1 MDLVFMGQGHV
12 ASLYRLYS
20 EELSSAYMMGLKCA
34 DDGAHDGGISRVDG
48 ELVYMLLREM
58 DARNVIEFSP
68 NQGYSTA
75 FLAQA
80 LVANGSEKLVATF
93 DLELYP
99 KFVSRMQGLGLDAL
113 FHKGD
118 ALVNIPRYLA
128 EHDLVGRIDFCFID
142 SDHSYDFARRYC
154 AEIMPLLG
162 EQCAYFIHDLCYR
175 PLDITE
181 FSHHGAISP
190 FEIGGTAMALGEAAY
205 LAEHFIAHA
214 DRYSLYSTHR
224 CFGDQHE
231 CSTRLPRNE
240 DLIDTLT
247 RTVPGF
253 SLPPSAG
260 VAGGIPRPP
269 MGLLAIPRSRFSAE
283 QSANKRNDL

>member
-1 MDLVFMGQGHV
+1 MGRGFV
-12 ASLYRLYS
+12 ESLYRRFGS
-20 EELSSAYMMGLKCA
+20 ELSSDYMMGLKCA
-34 DDGAHDGGISRVDG
+34 EGGAHDGGISRVDG
-48 ELVYMLLREM
+48 ELVYMVLRAM
-58 DARNVIEFSP
+58 DARHVVEFSP

-80 LVANGSEKLVATF
+80 LVANGAEELVATF
-93 DLELYP
+93 DLYLFP
-99 KFVSRMQGLGLDAL
+99 GFVSRLQGLGLDAL

-118 ALVNIPRYLA
+118 ALENIPRYLA
-128 EHDLVGRIDFCFID
+128 EHNLWGRIDFCFID

-154 AEIMPLLG
+154 TEIMPLLG
-162 EQCAYFIHDLCYR
+162 EDCVYFIHDLCYR
-175 PLDITE
+175 PMDVTR
-181 FSHHGAISP
+181 FSHYGAINP
-190 FEIGGTAMALGEAAY
+190 FEIGGTAVALGEAAY
-205 LAEHFIAHA
+205 LSEYFVAHA

-240 DLIDTLT
+240 ELIAWLA
-247 RTVPGF
+247 REIPGF

-269 MGLLAIPRSRFSAE
+269 MGLLAIPRSRFGAE
-283 QSANKRNDL
+283 

>member
-1 MDLVFMGQGHV
+1 MDAVFMGQGYV
-12 ASLYRLYS
+12 ESLYRNYAD
-20 EELSSAYMMGLKCA
+20 EVSSDYMMGLKCA
-34 DDGAHDGGISRVDG
+34 GDGAHDGGISRVDG
-48 ELVYMLLREM
+48 ELVYMLLRELN
-58 DARNVIEFSP
+58 ARHVIEFSP

-80 LVANGSEKLVATF
+80 LVANASETSLATF

-118 ALVNIPRYLA
+118 ALENIPRYLRQ
-128 EHDLVGRIDFCFID
+128 HDLVGRIDFCFID
-142 SDHSYDFARRYC
+142 SDHSYDFTRRYC
-154 AEIMPLLG
+154 TEIMPLLG
-162 EQCAYFIHDLCYR
+162 SDCVYFIHDLCYR
-175 PLDITE
+175 PMDVTR
-181 FSHHGAISP
+181 FSHYGAINP
-190 FEIGGTAMALGEAAY
+190 FEIGGTAMALGEGAY
-205 LAEHFIAHA
+205 LSEHFIEQAS
-214 DRYSLYSTHR
+214 RYSLYSTHR

-240 DLIDTLT
+240 ELIGRLARDI
-247 RTVPGF
+247 PGF

-269 MGLLAIPRSRFSAE
+269 MGLLVVPRSRFQAG
-283 QSANKRNDL
+283 